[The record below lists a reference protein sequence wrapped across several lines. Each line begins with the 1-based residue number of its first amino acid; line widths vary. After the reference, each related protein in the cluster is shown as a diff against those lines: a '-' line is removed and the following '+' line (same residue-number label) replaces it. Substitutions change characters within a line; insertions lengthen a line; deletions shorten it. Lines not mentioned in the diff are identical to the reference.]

1 MILYFK
7 YGGVSYHLIKIFLK
21 HTRVIFGTI
30 KLDKR
35 QEAKQEETL
44 GRCTFVS
51 VTVTM
56 LTICHLG
63 YRALTENINITFN
76 NGWDFNA
83 VEKWRIWGDHL
94 ERSIKSNKKV
104 DRIVH
109 FFSASHRYEVTVR
122 YVMMVLVFYYF
133 VMR

>member
-1 MILYFK
+1 MSRALRDLLHNDTLFQIWR
-7 YGGVSYHLIKIFLK
+7 VSYHLIKIFLK

-63 YRALTENINITFN
+63 CRALTQNIYITFN
-76 NGWDFNA
+76 NGWDFSA

-109 FFSASHRYEVTVR
+109 FFLSFSSV
-122 YVMMVLVFYYF
+122 
-133 VMR
+133 

>member
-7 YGGVSYHLIKIFLK
+7 YGGGSYHLIKIFLK

-109 FFSASHRYEVTVR
+109 FFLSFSSV
-122 YVMMVLVFYYF
+122 
-133 VMR
+133 

>member
-63 YRALTENINITFN
+63 YRALTENINITLN

-83 VEKWRIWGDHL
+83 VEKWRILGDHL

-109 FFSASHRYEVTVR
+109 FFLSFSSV
-122 YVMMVLVFYYF
+122 
-133 VMR
+133 

>member
-51 VTVTM
+51 VTVT
-56 LTICHLG
+56 
-63 YRALTENINITFN
+63 INHAHNLSPWIP
-76 NGWDFNA
+76 G
-83 VEKWRIWGDHL
+83 
-94 ERSIKSNKKV
+94 SN
-104 DRIVH
+104 RE
-109 FFSASHRYEVTVR
+109 Y
-122 YVMMVLVFYYF
+122 
-133 VMR
+133 